1 MVTKIIAASD
11 LHIKNFKGLDEIREQ
26 FQKFIDHCR
35 EIANE
40 NTPQK
45 TRIVLC
51 GDIVHS
57 KIENSNESI
66 SIMAWFLKEL
76 DDICKTI
83 VVCGNHDLNM
93 SNLQRMDSIT
103 PVFEIYDFK
112 QTIYIDRELNYSS
125 GSLVDD
131 NIVWCLYSTFDGFT
145 GPSDMEVLKSTNK
158 TKKFVGL
165 FHGDLNGAKNASG
178 VALTG
183 LEISHFKG
191 VDFVIAGHIHKQ
203 QSIKKKGSPEIV
215 YCGSLIQQN
224 FGEDVE
230 NHGFI
235 LWDVKGKT
243 WELVKVPNDDRGF
256 YVFSITSEKDIED
269 GKEKYIN
276 R

>member
-1 MVTKIIAASD
+1 MVKKIIAISD
-11 LHIKNFKGLDEIREQ
+11 VHIKNIMGSEEFKEQ
-26 FQKFIDHCR
+26 CYKFIC
-35 EIANE
+35 ECKKILE
-40 NTPQK
+40 LYK
-45 TRIVLC
+45 EEEVRIVVC
-51 GDIVHS
+51 GDLLHS
-57 KIENSNESI
+57 KTQVSNEALTTE
-66 SIMAWFLKEL
+66 AWFLGEL
-76 DDICKTI
+76 DKLCKTI

-103 PVFEIYDFK
+103 PVFEMCNFK
-112 QTIYIDRELNYSS
+112 QTIYIDRELGYAS

-131 NIVWCLYSTFDGFT
+131 NIVWCLYSTFDGFV
-145 GPSDMEVLKSTNK
+145 GPNDMEVLKSTNK

-183 LEISHFKG
+183 LETTHFKG

-235 LWDVKGKT
+235 LWDVKTKT
-243 WELVKVPNDDRGF
+243 WELVKVPNEDRGF
-256 YVFSITSEKDIED
+256 YVFSITSEKDIEE
-269 GKEKYIN
+269 GREKYIN